1 MASSNSKVVFDTNM
15 LLAVVQFKIDVF
27 ELVREKFG
35 NRVEFFVTESIL
47 KELEEISKKGKK
59 KEKEIRLVKE
69 LAEKNKVKVVESSE
83 QRADDALVKLAEQGF
98 FVASNDKVLRKRIK
112 MLSGK
117 NIYLRSKKLI
127 EIE

>member
-1 MASSNSKVVFDTNM
+1 LASSNSKVVFDTNM